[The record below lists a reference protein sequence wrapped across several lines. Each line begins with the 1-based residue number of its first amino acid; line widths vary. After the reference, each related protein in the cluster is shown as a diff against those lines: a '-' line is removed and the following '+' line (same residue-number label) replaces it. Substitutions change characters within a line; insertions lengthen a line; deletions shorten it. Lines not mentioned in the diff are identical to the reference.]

1 MLREFVSRAL
11 CLDGVQMLRFLNTHA
26 GAMTARDIA
35 VKLFED
41 FVFARTAKS
50 RIMDSGFY
58 GAAVNAF
65 STPKSRQDS
74 YHSLFLDTCSFQGC
88 VLIKEALCGFCCGC
102 SPVCRILRKEKGKS
116 GIRGT
121 IRRRRWEVGVL
132 LAIHNRYALLCGVT
146 HYWSHR
152 LFLLRF
158 SAASFSSCCRF
169 RLMCHAAHL
178 FAVAFAPRA
187 ASLCL
192 SDLQLIWFFSVF
204 FRLLK
209 WRGVLVC

>member
-88 VLIKEALCGFCCGC
+88 VPIKEALCGFCCGC

-158 SAASFSSCCRF
+158 CCLVLELLSVSSNVSCCSSACCGICPTCSF
-169 RLMCHAAHL
+169 IMLEWSTANLIL
-178 FAVAFAPRA
+178 FSF
-187 ASLCL
+187 
-192 SDLQLIWFFSVF
+192 F

-209 WRGVLVC
+209 WRGVLFC